1 MLELFARRL
10 GTTLVT
16 MFLLSIVAFIL
27 IQLPPGDFVDSYAGK
42 KTQGGVVVT
51 QDELDAMRSSLG
63 LDKPIYQQYV
73 KWMGDLFKGDMG
85 FSWEYRRPVK
95 DVIGERL
102 SMTLI
107 LAFSTLIFTYVV
119 AIIIGIY
126 SAVRQYSIGD
136 NMATI
141 IGYLG
146 LATPGFLFALI
157 LMFLGQ
163 KWFGVSVGGLFS
175 LEFQDAPW
183 SFAKVM
189 DLFSHLWVPVVVLGM
204 AGTAFQLRTMRATL
218 LDELNKMYVTSA
230 RSGGIPEFKLLLRY
244 PVRMALNPIASTLG
258 WELSKI
264 ISGAPIIG
272 IVLSLPTFGP
282 LYINALLNQ
291 DIYLAGALIL
301 IMCSL
306 VIVGTFISDIL
317 LMILDPRLRMG
328 KGDVK

>member
-1 MLELFARRL
+1 MLELLVRRL

-51 QDELDAMRSSLG
+51 QGELDAMRSRLG
-63 LDKPIYQQYV
+63 LDRPIYQQYW
-73 KWMGDLFKGDMG
+73 KWMGNLLKGDMG
-85 FSWEYRRPVK
+85 FSWEYHRPVK

-107 LAFSTLIFTYVV
+107 LAFSTLIFTYVL

-136 NMATI
+136 NVATVV
-141 IGYLG
+141 GYLG

-163 KWFGVSVGGLFS
+163 KWFGVSIGGLFS

-183 SFAKVM
+183 SFAKLM

-244 PVRMALNPIASTLG
+244 PVRMALNPIVSTLG

-272 IVLSLPTFGP
+272 IVLSLPTLGP
-282 LYINALLNQ
+282 LYINSLLNQ

-301 IMCSL
+301 IYCFL
-306 VIVGTFISDIL
+306 VIIGTFISDIL
-317 LMILDPRLRMG
+317 LMILDPRLRMR
-328 KGDVK
+328 KADVK

>member
-136 NMATI
+136 NVATI

>member
-51 QDELDAMRSSLG
+51 QDELDAMRSRLG
-63 LDKPIYQQYV
+63 LDRPIYQQYAI
-73 KWMGDLFKGDMG
+73 WMGDLLKGDMG
-85 FSWEYRRPVK
+85 YSWEYHRPVK
-95 DVIGERL
+95 DVIGERV

-136 NMATI
+136 NVATV

-146 LATPGFLFALI
+146 LATPGFLLALI

-175 LEFQDAPW
+175 LEFQNAPW
-183 SFAKVM
+183 SFAKLM

-230 RSGGIPEFKLLLRY
+230 RSGGIPEFKLLMRY

-282 LYINALLNQ
+282 LYINSLLNQ

-306 VIVGTFISDIL
+306 VIIGTFISDIL
-317 LMILDPRLRMG
+317 LMILDPRLRLG
-328 KGDVK
+328 KAGVK